1 MNIKIE
7 GNLKEARFIKRVN
20 RFIGEICIDGKIHR
34 THIANT
40 GRMKELL
47 TENARVIVRHV
58 KDEKRKT
65 AYDLL
70 MVYKGDVLISI
81 DSKLP
86 NILLEKAFRNNYM
99 KAFSD
104 YTAVKREVTFGKS
117 RFDLFIHQNHHAA
130 FIEAKCVTYVRED
143 QVASFPDA
151 PTERGRKHVL
161 ELIEV
166 LQEGMR
172 GAVYFI
178 VQREDA
184 IAFTPNRVMDPLFAD
199 AVESAYQAG
208 VEFYAFICKI
218 TPEEIFIYKEIPIF
232 FS

>member
-1 MNIKIE
+1 MNIE
-7 GNLKEARFIKRVN
+7 GNLKKARFIKRIN
-20 RFIGEICIDGKIHR
+20 RFIGEISVDGEIHK

-58 KDEKRKT
+58 ENEKRKT

-70 MVYKGDVLISI
+70 MVYKGDSLVSI

-86 NILLEKAFRNNYM
+86 NILLEKAFLNNHIH
-99 KAFSD
+99 AFRD
-104 YTAVKREVTFGKS
+104 YTAVKKEVTFGKS
-117 RFDLFIHQNHHAA
+117 RFDLFIHRDRHAA

-166 LQEGMR
+166 LREGMR

-184 IAFTPNRVMDPLFAD
+184 IAFTPNRTMDPLFAD
-199 AVESAYQAG
+199 AVEAAYQAG
-208 VEFYAFICKI
+208 VEFYAFTCKVA
-218 TPEEIFIYKEIPIF
+218 PEEILIYKEIPIF

>member
-1 MNIKIE
+1 MKISIE
-7 GNLKEARFIKRVN
+7 GNLKEARFIKRIN
-20 RFIGEICIDGKIHR
+20 RFIGEISIDGETHK

-47 TENARVIVRHV
+47 IEGAKIIVRLV

-70 MVYKGDVLISI
+70 MVYKEDVLISI

-86 NILLEKAFRNNYM
+86 NVLLEKAFRDNNIP
-99 KAFSD
+99 AFQD
-104 YTAVKREVTFGKS
+104 YTTVKKEVTFGKS
-117 RFDLFIHQNHHAA
+117 RFDLFIHRDQQTA

-143 QVASFPDA
+143 HVASFPDA

-166 LQEGMR
+166 HGEEMR

-178 VQREDA
+178 IQREDA
-184 IAFTPNRVMDPLFAD
+184 IAFTPNRRMDPLFAD
-199 AVESAYQAG
+199 AVEKAHKAG
-208 VEFYAFICKI
+208 VEFYAYTCKVTPKEIC
-218 TPEEIFIYKEIPIF
+218 IYKEIPIF
-232 FS
+232 FT